1 MKQIIICSA
10 VAAATFAAVIL
21 FQYGRKKK
29 RHLPIMTFKELYYD
43 NCLEERNEKSENLIL

>member
-1 MKQIIICSA
+1 MKHIIICSVIAA
-10 VAAATFAAVIL
+10 VTSAVIL

-43 NCLEERNEKSENLIL
+43 NCLDERNEKSENLIL